1 MREHA
6 QQNISYH
13 IKNYDNITS
22 RDQRGK
28 KIKYND
34 RSIKHTKKKNLRDWN
49 KKKSSQRQR
58 EQSNMRG
65 WIVNN

>member
-34 RSIKHTKKKNLRDWN
+34 RSIKHKKKKKTLGIETKKNLLN
-49 KKKSSQRQR
+49 G
-58 EQSNMRG
+58 N
-65 WIVNN
+65 VNNPI

>member
-34 RSIKHTKKKNLRDWN
+34 RSIKHTKKKNLRD
-49 KKKSSQRQR
+49 
-58 EQSNMRG
+58 
-65 WIVNN
+65 

>member
-34 RSIKHTKKKNLRDWN
+34 RSIKQKKK
-49 KKKSSQRQR
+49 KKT
-58 EQSNMRG
+58 
-65 WIVNN
+65 

>member
-34 RSIKHTKKKNLRDWN
+34 RSIKQKKK
-49 KKKSSQRQR
+49 KKLEGLKQKKIFSTAT
-58 EQSNMRG
+58 
-65 WIVNN
+65 

>member
-34 RSIKHTKKKNLRDWN
+34 RSIKHKKK
-49 KKKSSQRQR
+49 KKKLEGLKQKKIFSTAT
-58 EQSNMRG
+58 
-65 WIVNN
+65 

>member
-34 RSIKHTKKKNLRDWN
+34 RSIKHKKKKKKKLEGLKQKKNLLN
-49 KKKSSQRQR
+49 G
-58 EQSNMRG
+58 N
-65 WIVNN
+65 VNNPI

>member
-34 RSIKHTKKKNLRDWN
+34 RSIKHTKKKLEGL
-49 KKKSSQRQR
+49 KQKEIFSTAT
-58 EQSNMRG
+58 
-65 WIVNN
+65 